1 MRKAAIEKLLM
12 SLFSFDELMR
22 FLRFGP
28 QGEEILAS
36 LPMVKASFVD
46 VASQAVEILNR
57 RGLIDERF
65 FMQLKVERPNRITD
79 IEQVEHTWSLSL
91 TPDLAET
98 VVAKQSDITGA
109 LNDDR
114 ECSNTAKKVTTH
126 ARSPQQRVRTGI
138 FISYSHK
145 DGRWLERLQTYLKPL
160 EREAL
165 LNRWDDTKI
174 KPGQQWK
181 DEIAAALQSAKIAVL
196 LVSANFLASDFI
208 AKSELP
214 SLLTAAESDGLTVPP
229 VIVGPC
235 RFDRTEALGKFQAV
249 NSPSKALNEMGK
261 AEQDRV
267 FLKLVERIE
276 ELLITAP
283 S

>member
-1 MRKAAIEKLLM
+1 
-12 SLFSFDELMR
+12 
-22 FLRFGP
+22 
-28 QGEEILAS
+28 
-36 LPMVKASFVD
+36 V
-46 VASQAVEILNR
+46 
-57 RGLIDERF
+57 
-65 FMQLKVERPNRITD
+65 
-79 IEQVEHTWSLSL
+79 
-91 TPDLAET
+91 
-98 VVAKQSDITGA
+98 
-109 LNDDR
+109 
-114 ECSNTAKKVTTH
+114 
-126 ARSPQQRVRTGI
+126 

-145 DGRWLERLQTYLKPL
+145 DARWLERLQTYLKPL

-165 LNRWDDTKI
+165 INRWDDTKI

-196 LVSANFLASDFI
+196 LVSADFLASDFI

-214 SLLTAAESDGLTVPP
+214 SLLTAAESDGLIVLP

-235 RFDRTEALGKFQAV
+235 RFGNTDALGRFQAV
-249 NSPSKALNEMGK
+249 NSPSKTLNEMAK

-276 ELLITAP
+276 EILISET